1 MKSGHGNS
9 PAKDSKGLRLTTALL
24 AYLLAG
30 AAPAAAD
37 CNPEHVHLR
46 WDGGQAE
53 FRVEVA
59 DDAAE
64 RNRGLMFRRE
74 MARFAGMLFVYP
86 APKSV
91 SFWMENTLI
100 PLDMLFLDSTG
111 TVTKIHPNAI
121 PLDRTTI
128 FGGDSVQ
135 YVLEVNGG
143 MAEDLD
149 ITSGA
154 QMRHPLIDPANA
166 AWSCE
171 ESD

>member
-1 MKSGHGNS
+1 M
-9 PAKDSKGLRLTTALL
+9 LL
-24 AYLLAG
+24 FLLAG
-30 AAPAAAD
+30 VVPAVAD
-37 CNPEHVHLR
+37 CDPGHVHLR

-59 DDAAE
+59 DDPAE
-64 RNRGLMFRRE
+64 RNRGLMFRRS
-74 MARFAGMLFVYP
+74 MSRFAGMLFAYP
-86 APKSV
+86 APNSV

-135 YVLEVNGG
+135 YVLELNGG
-143 MAEDLD
+143 MARELGV
-149 ITSGA
+149 TPGA
-154 QMRHPLIDPANA
+154 QLRHPLIDPANA

-171 ESD
+171 EFD

>member
-1 MKSGHGNS
+1 
-9 PAKDSKGLRLTTALL
+9 LV
-24 AYLLAG
+24 LLAG
-30 AAPAAAD
+30 AVPAAAD
-37 CNPEHVHLR
+37 CDPAHVHLR

-64 RNRGLMFRRE
+64 RNRGLMSRKN

-86 APKSV
+86 ESGNV

-100 PLDMLFLDSTG
+100 PLDMLFLDPTG

-121 PLDRTTI
+121 PLDRTAI

-143 MAEDLD
+143 MAEDLG
-149 ITSGA
+149 ISSGA
-154 QMRHPLIDPANA
+154 QMRHPLIGPANA

>member
-1 MKSGHGNS
+1 M
-9 PAKDSKGLRLTTALL
+9 A
-24 AYLLAG
+24 AG
-30 AAPAAAD
+30 VVPAAAD
-37 CNPEHVHLR
+37 CDPAHVHLR
-46 WDGGQAE
+46 WEGGQAK

-59 DDAAE
+59 DTTAE
-64 RNRGLMFRRE
+64 RNRGLMFRRD
-74 MARFAGMLFVYP
+74 MPRFAGMLFAYP
-86 APKSV
+86 APQSV

-111 TVTKIHPNAI
+111 TVTKIHPDAI

-128 FGGDSVQ
+128 FGGDSIQ

-143 MAEDLD
+143 MARDLG
-149 ITSGA
+149 ITTGA
-154 QMRHPLIDPANA
+154 QLRHPLIDPANA

>member
-1 MKSGHGNS
+1 
-9 PAKDSKGLRLTTALL
+9 LV
-24 AYLLAG
+24 LLAG
-30 AAPAAAD
+30 AVPAAAD
-37 CNPEHVHLR
+37 CDPAHVHLR

-64 RNRGLMFRRE
+64 RNRGLMSRKN

-86 APKSV
+86 ESGNV

-100 PLDMLFLDSTG
+100 PLDMLFLNSTG

-121 PLDRTTI
+121 PLDRTAI

-143 MAEDLD
+143 MAEDLG
-149 ITSGA
+149 ISSGA
-154 QMRHPLIDPANA
+154 QMRHPLIGPANA

>member
-1 MKSGHGNS
+1 MKSGHGNF
-9 PAKDSKGLRLTTALL
+9 PAVSFKGLRHTARLIL
-24 AYLLAG
+24 FLLAG

-37 CNPEHVHLR
+37 CNPAHVHLR

-64 RNRGLMFRRE
+64 RNRGLMFRQE
-74 MARFAGMLFVYP
+74 MARFAGMLFVYS

-111 TVTKIHPNAI
+111 TVSKIHPNAI

-135 YVLEVNGG
+135 FVLEVNGG
-143 MAEDLD
+143 MAEDLG
-149 ITSGA
+149 IGPGA
-154 QMRHPLIDPANA
+154 QLRHPLIDPAIA

-171 ESD
+171 ESE